1 MNRTR
6 GFAKIYVSTRNIYIV
21 EKIKLQSDAT
31 LLQDTD
37 RREEDR
43 MAVLEYELRTAR
55 ETITQLRLE
64 TIP

>member
-1 MNRTR
+1 MRIQIEERRKEWKCTIL
-6 GFAKIYVSTRNIYIV
+6 F
-21 EKIKLQSDAT
+21 
-31 LLQDTD
+31 QDTD

-64 TIP
+64 TIQ